1 MDIQPAPINAIQDEI
16 IQTFAVFADNR
27 EAMLH
32 YLMELG
38 DQMTPLA
45 DTYKTEKYRIPG
57 CMSAVWLVHTL
68 EKDRLVW
75 EADSNTAITKGLIS
89 LLIRVLSGQTLSTI
103 AHSELYFIEG
113 IGMRQVIGSQRSSGL
128 ASMLKQMRLTA
139 LTYQQQLSDTQ
150 PVSAAPTAAP
160 GESLQDQVVQAIKQ
174 VYDPELPVNIYEL
187 GLIYAIHVYPLN
199 NVHIVMTLT
208 SPSCPAAEM
217 IPSQV
222 ESNVRALPDVNE
234 VHVELTFDP
243 PYTTDRMSEEAKLA
257 LGFL

>member
-16 IQTFAVFADNR
+16 IQTFAVFADDR

-45 DTYKTEKYRIPG
+45 DTYKIEKYRIPG

-89 LLIRVLSGQTLSTI
+89 LLIRVLSGQTLSAI

-139 LTYQQQLSDTQ
+139 LTYQQQLTDTQ
-150 PVSAAPTAAP
+150 SVSAAPTAAP
-160 GESLQDQVVQAIKQ
+160 GESLQFWVIHLFYGL
-174 VYDPELPVNIYEL
+174 YDLVL
-187 GLIYAIHVYPLN
+187 QRL
-199 NVHIVMTLT
+199 
-208 SPSCPAAEM
+208 S
-217 IPSQV
+217 
-222 ESNVRALPDVNE
+222 
-234 VHVELTFDP
+234 
-243 PYTTDRMSEEAKLA
+243 
-257 LGFL
+257 